1 MVFFYWLLENVY
13 RFSLLLVQNQPFELV
28 KVLLAA
34 ADIAEIVPAFQLLVN
49 VGNITANKR
58 GQGFM
63 QIVDIVIIVNK
74 VKLNCV

>member
-34 ADIAEIVPAFQLLVN
+34 ADIAEIVTALQLLFN
-49 VGNITANKR
+49 TGNIAANEC
-58 GQGFM
+58 GQSLVK
-63 QIVDIVIIVNK
+63 IVDIVIIVNK
-74 VKLNCV
+74 VKLDRI